1 MTIRVQLGGS
11 GLAVLQQEAAAL
23 GVTVEQLATD
33 ILERH
38 AGKATAARTI
48 PDDKFRAVLADSL
61 RENEELLRRLAK

>member
-11 GLAVLQQEAAAL
+11 GLAVLQQEAATL

-38 AGKATAARTI
+38 AGKAATARAI
-48 PDDKFRAVLADSL
+48 PDDKFRAALADSL